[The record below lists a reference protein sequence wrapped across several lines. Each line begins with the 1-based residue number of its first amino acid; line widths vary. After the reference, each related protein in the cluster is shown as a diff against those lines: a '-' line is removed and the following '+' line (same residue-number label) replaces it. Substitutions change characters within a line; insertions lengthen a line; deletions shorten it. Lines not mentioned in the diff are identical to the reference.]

1 MGVSV
6 VKVHSIVNIIYVS
19 RLSMIP
25 GSNLSDINLFL
36 REILLSIL
44 SFLFLKRP
52 NIANLKADV
61 FCSWTFELK
70 TEFLGYLKGR
80 VLAGSYYP
88 SQRD

>member
-1 MGVSV
+1 MYVPALPDPSV
-6 VKVHSIVNIIYVS
+6 ASKGPPAGKMYGSIRRKGSFNREYHYVS
-19 RLSMIP
+19 GLSMIP

-61 FCSWTFELK
+61 FCF
-70 TEFLGYLKGR
+70 GR
-80 VLAGSYYP
+80 LN
-88 SQRD
+88 